1 MVVLHVGK
9 DLYNNIDWFSS
20 VGSDVLVGPRCW
32 QLAGSGAGG
41 VVVAKGLL
49 SAGTFT
55 RSQQIM
61 MAKRL
66 FSAGTFPGTQ
76 ENMMAKGL
84 LKRRNQQT
92 GTSKSQQIMMAEG
105 LLSAGTSKAES
116 RFL

>member
-41 VVVAKGLL
+41 LVVAKGLL
-49 SAGTFT
+49 GAGTFT

-84 LKRRNQQT
+84 LKHRNQQIT
-92 GTSKSQQIMMAEG
+92 ANNDSRGSLKRRN
-105 LLSAGTSKAES
+105 LYKAETS
-116 RFL
+116 FL